1 MRGVLG
7 LLLLLAPAAGPAWSG
22 PRVEVEHPHGIA
34 QLRIDGE
41 RGALV
46 CHECQ
51 SFETAPM
58 EAGDVALFD
67 VEIEC

>member
-1 MRGVLG
+1 MIH
-7 LLLLLAPAAGPAWSG
+7 AGPTLM
-22 PRVEVEHPHGIA
+22 HGSDKVRTV
-34 QLRIDGE
+34 QLPCAAESVRDE

-46 CHECQ
+46 CQDCR